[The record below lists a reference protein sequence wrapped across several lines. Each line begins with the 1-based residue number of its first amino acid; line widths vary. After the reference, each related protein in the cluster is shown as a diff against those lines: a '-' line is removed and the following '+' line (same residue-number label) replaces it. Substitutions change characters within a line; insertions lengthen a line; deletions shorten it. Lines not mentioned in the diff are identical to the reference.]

1 MAVNSLKTCVM
12 EPLRQYRFIIVGLL
26 ITVIL
31 TVFVMYKW
39 TSNIGLLSLNH
50 EVNSTFD
57 TNFEITP
64 IENFRKYPCIR
75 NLPVSLS
82 LIREGKCVRTILPEN
97 ENLSDEQDKA
107 CFRTRLKVGRQT
119 DMCTYDP
126 KLDLISEY
134 LYRTGVWEEK
144 LVKNMVQVLSMHSEL
159 IFMDIGCNIGVY
171 TLSAAMLGRQVISLD
186 ANYENLEMLSRSL
199 TLGQLWT
206 NATLIWNAVSNKR
219 EVVELK
225 LIKDNVGASRLG
237 DVLSHQAQTGRVIQV
252 QAILL
257 DDLRPL
263 VKGKKVFMKVDVE
276 RHELFLFQGAKDF
289 FKEVDVRYIQME
301 MANTDFKS
309 TVVDILENLGY
320 VPHAD
325 PLGQTKLLKK
335 DILIWPGD
343 LYFIKQT

>member
-1 MAVNSLKTCVM
+1 MVVNSLKTCVI
-12 EPLRQYRFIIVGLL
+12 ELIKQYRSIMVGLI

-31 TVFVMYKW
+31 TVFAMYKW
-39 TSNIGLLSLNH
+39 TSNRESFTLNYG
-50 EVNSTFD
+50 VYSTFD
-57 TNFEITP
+57 TNFEIYP
-64 IENFRKYPCIR
+64 IEDFRRYPCVANI
-75 NLPVSLS
+75 PVSLS
-82 LIREGKCVRTILPEN
+82 MIREGKCVRTVLPEI
-97 ENLSDEQDKA
+97 ENLSDEQDKT
-107 CFRTRLKVGRQT
+107 CFRTRLKIGRQT

-134 LYRTGVWEEK
+134 LHRTGVWEED
-144 LVKNMVQVLSMHSEL
+144 LVTNMTQVLSLHQEL

-186 ANYENLEMLSRSL
+186 ANYENVKLLSRSL
-199 TLGQLWT
+199 TLGQLWA

-237 DVLSHQAQTGRVIQV
+237 DVLSHQSQTGRVIQV

-309 TVVDILENLGY
+309 TIVDILENLGY

-325 PLGQTKLLKK
+325 PLGRNKLLKK